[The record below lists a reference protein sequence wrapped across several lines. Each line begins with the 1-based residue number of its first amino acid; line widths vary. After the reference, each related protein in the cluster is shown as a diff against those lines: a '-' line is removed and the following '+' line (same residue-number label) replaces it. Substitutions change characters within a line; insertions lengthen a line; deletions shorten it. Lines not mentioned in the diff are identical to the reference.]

1 MNNSSFN
8 SISELNDF
16 KRTLNLS
23 SDTAFIKYLQTIYSN
38 LLQRETDN
46 LRKSFYTKKIS
57 RRPEILG
64 TEKNRSTE

>member
-23 SDTAFIKYLQTIYSN
+23 SDTAFIASGLWLVQKDSN
-38 LLQRETDN
+38 TVNISVDGKVIEISTN
-46 LRKSFYTKKIS
+46 LSMGMQPTQYTNS
-57 RRPEILG
+57 V
-64 TEKNRSTE
+64 